1 MDLPD
6 DVLRKLLGYL
16 PTGSLLTTASA
27 VCSRWRRIIHH
38 PSKPLWR
45 DSFAQTFGLS
55 SVSGAPKALTQ
66 WCARATVGTFVVAHP
81 LERGDTVASIA
92 VRHSMSLGEVKR
104 ANGLLSEHALNLR
117 TSYLV
122 PVRDASKLAGA
133 NAHIHLDSASNREVA
148 QMLSNDAFQGRG
160 DEPTRRAP
168 APADPVRA
176 ANLSVVMAESLA
188 KSIGQD
194 VETARFYIQQAGG
207 DIRRAHRAFMSDKEW
222 DPAPETVSRTGNGG
236 GGVVSAGIGVR
247 QARLSYGPPIR

>member
-1 MDLPD
+1 VGRNFILVMDLPD

-92 VRHSMSLGEVKR
+92 VRHSMSLGEV
-104 ANGLLSEHALNLR
+104 GE
-117 TSYLV
+117 
-122 PVRDASKLAGA
+122 GG
-133 NAHIHLDSASNREVA
+133 HIGGVHQVFLHVVDVEVA
-148 QMLSNDAFQGRG
+148 
-160 DEPTRRAP
+160 
-168 APADPVRA
+168 PV
-176 ANLSVVMAESLA
+176 
-188 KSIGQD
+188 Q
-194 VETARFYIQQAGG
+194 
-207 DIRRAHRAFMSDKEW
+207 
-222 DPAPETVSRTGNGG
+222 
-236 GGVVSAGIGVR
+236 
-247 QARLSYGPPIR
+247 